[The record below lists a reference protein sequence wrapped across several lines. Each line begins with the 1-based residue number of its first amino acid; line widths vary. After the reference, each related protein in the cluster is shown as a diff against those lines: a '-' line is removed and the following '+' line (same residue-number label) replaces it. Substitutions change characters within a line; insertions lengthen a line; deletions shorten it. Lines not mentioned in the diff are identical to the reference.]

1 MAANAKFRR
10 SRPSAPIAKAA
21 LALAV
26 LSAGPLGLGSAALA
40 QVPMNLP
47 QVRASVESRGAGETV
62 RRLQAAG
69 QWDVVLD
76 GISNGE
82 AAWIALV
89 PRLAQGADAEPSE
102 TLGVA
107 LAKALPRAPAAVLH
121 ALDPRDGPVLGPS
134 RVCGAPF
141 AEPTP
146 EFLAA
151 YRPRALAAVESVRD
165 PRLRSSRDACLAVLR
180 KGEDPSAPDSSRR

>member
-10 SRPSAPIAKAA
+10 SRPSWPIAATA
-21 LALAV
+21 LAFAV
-26 LSAGPLGLGSAALA
+26 LSAGAPGLGSAAHA
-40 QVPMNLP
+40 QLRLNLP
-47 QVRASVESRGAGETV
+47 EVRASLESRGAGQTV

-76 GISNGE
+76 GIGNGE
-82 AAWIALV
+82 VAWIAIV
-89 PRLAQGADAEPSE
+89 PRLAQGTDAGLSE

-107 LAKALPRAPAAVLH
+107 LAKALPRAPAAVLD
-121 ALDPRDGPVLGPS
+121 ALDPKDGPVLGPS

-141 AEPTP
+141 VEPTP

-151 YRPRALAAVESVRD
+151 YRPRALAAVEGVRE
-165 PRLRSSRDACLAVLR
+165 PRLRNIRDACLAALR
-180 KGEDPSAPDSSRR
+180 KGEEPIAPGSSRK

>member
-10 SRPSAPIAKAA
+10 SRPSRPITKAT

-26 LSAGPLGLGSAALA
+26 LSAGPLGLGSAAHA
-40 QVPMNLP
+40 QVRATLP
-47 QVRASVESRGAGETV
+47 EVRASVESRGAGETV

-76 GISNGE
+76 GIANGE
-82 AAWIALV
+82 LAWIAIV
-89 PRLAQGADAEPSE
+89 PSLAQGTDAGQS
-102 TLGVA
+102 LGVA
-107 LAKALPRAPAAVLH
+107 LAKALPAAPAAVLQ
-121 ALDPRDGPVLGPS
+121 ALDHRDGPALGPS

-151 YRPRALAAVESVRD
+151 YRPRALAAVEGVHD
-165 PRLRSSRDACLAVLR
+165 PHLRSVRDACLAALR
-180 KGEDPSAPDSSRR
+180 KG

>member
-10 SRPSAPIAKAA
+10 SWPSSPIAKAA

-26 LSAGPLGLGSAALA
+26 LSAGPLGPGSAARA
-40 QVPMNLP
+40 QVRVNLP
-47 QVRASVESRGAGETV
+47 EVRASVESRGSGETV

-76 GISNGE
+76 GIANGE
-82 AAWIALV
+82 VAWIALV
-89 PRLAQGADAEPSE
+89 PRLAQGTDAGQS
-102 TLGVA
+102 LGVA

-121 ALDPRDGPVLGPS
+121 ALDAKDGPALGPS

-151 YRPRALAAVESVRD
+151 YRPRALAAVQSVRD
-165 PRLRSSRDACLAVLR
+165 ARLRNIRDACLAVLR
-180 KGEDPSAPDSSRR
+180 KGEDANAPDSSRR

>member
-1 MAANAKFRR
+1 
-10 SRPSAPIAKAA
+10 
-21 LALAV
+21 
-26 LSAGPLGLGSAALA
+26 
-40 QVPMNLP
+40 MNLP
-47 QVRASVESRGAGETV
+47 EVRASVESRGAGETV

-82 AAWIALV
+82 VAWIALV
-89 PRLAQGADAEPSE
+89 PRLAQGTDAGPS
-102 TLGVA
+102 LGVA

-121 ALDPRDGPVLGPS
+121 ALDPGDGPALGPS

-146 EFLAA
+146 AFLDA

-165 PRLRSSRDACLAVLR
+165 PRLRNVREACLAVLR
-180 KGEDPSAPDSSRR
+180 KAANANAPDSSRR